1 MCVHVCV
8 LEKQPGLRCSMK
20 ICSEQPLSARRGW
33 IRGKLFGGWGHNP
46 ICLFTLQQSQIR
58 TIDTLGLVLE
68 SKYEREE
75 GRGGGLYIA
84 EKCSKSKFT
93 SRAIAQ
99 GAI

>member
-1 MCVHVCV
+1 VD
-8 LEKQPGLRCSMK
+8 K
-20 ICSEQPLSARRGW
+20 
-33 IRGKLFGGWGHNP
+33 GKAIWGTGHNP

-68 SKYEREE
+68 SKYGSRREGEETRGGER
-75 GRGGGLYIA
+75 RGGGLYIA
-84 EKCSKSKFT
+84 VKCSKSKFT